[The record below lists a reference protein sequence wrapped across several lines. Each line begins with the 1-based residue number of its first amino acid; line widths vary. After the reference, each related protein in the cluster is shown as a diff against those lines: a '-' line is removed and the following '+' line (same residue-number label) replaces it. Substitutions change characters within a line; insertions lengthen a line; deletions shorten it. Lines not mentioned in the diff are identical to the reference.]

1 MPKSQ
6 ITSDAKRRDTGTR
19 TKLKQEME
27 TFFFILISLE
37 HGISIFIHIELQTM
51 VKVVLVRSTDNVI
64 CPGDK
69 FLNANSC

>member
-6 ITSDAKRRDTGTR
+6 ITSDAKRRDTGIR

-27 TFFFILISLE
+27 TFFILISLE
-37 HGISIFIHIELQTM
+37 HGITIFIHIELQTM

-64 CPGDK
+64 CPGEK